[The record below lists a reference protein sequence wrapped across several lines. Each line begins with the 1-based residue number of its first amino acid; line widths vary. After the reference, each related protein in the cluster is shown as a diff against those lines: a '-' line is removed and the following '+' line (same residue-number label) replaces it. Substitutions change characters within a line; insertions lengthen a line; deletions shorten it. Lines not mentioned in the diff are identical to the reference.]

1 MFQVKFEL
9 FIGSLPKAVLC
20 DLARLNG
27 DVFKLN
33 ETEDD
38 LAAFFASKDRLLTI
52 TASKNGQLVGYKIGF
67 ATTND
72 RFESWRGAIAEQAR
86 RQGVAAK
93 LMRLQ
98 HAHCLENGFRTIE
111 TVTNADN
118 RPMLILNLKSG
129 FNIVRTF
136 ANHRQV
142 LKVGFEKTLV
152 SGHDAA
158 DSTETGLRPMTRL
171 E

>member
-1 MFQVKFEL
+1 MLQVKFESYE
-9 FIGSLPKAVLC
+9 GPLPKAVLC

-86 RQGVAAK
+86 RQGVAAE

-98 HAHCLENGFRTIE
+98 HAHCLKNGFRTIE

-136 ANHRQV
+136 SNHKQV
-142 LKVGFEKTLV
+142 LKVCFEKALV
-152 SGHDAA
+152 SCHE
-158 DSTETGLRPMTRL
+158 SPE
-171 E
+171 

>member
-1 MFQVKFEL
+1 MIQVKFESYE
-9 FIGSLPKAVLC
+9 GPLPKAVLS
-20 DLARLNG
+20 DLTRLNG

-33 ETEDD
+33 ETEDG

-67 ATTND
+67 AKSDD

-86 RQGVAAK
+86 RQGVAAE

-136 ANHRQV
+136 TNHRQV

-152 SGHDAA
+152 NCHDSAG
-158 DSTETGLRPMTRL
+158 ST
-171 E
+171 